1 MSANFRAPR
10 SSGAWLRSTHQL
22 IDKAHKTHM
31 PRNIEIKAS
40 VDEPGA
46 LERAAAAV
54 ADHGPQRIE
63 QDDTFFHC
71 PEGRLK
77 LRDFGNGQA
86 ELIFYRRPDQAGP
99 KTSDYRIT
107 PTSEPDSLRETLG
120 QALGTVGRV
129 RKTRTL
135 YLAGRTRIHLDQVEG
150 LGHYMELEVVLGD
163 GDEEAAG
170 LAEAEALMT
179 RLGIRR
185 DQLIDRAYIDL
196 LARKA

>member
-1 MSANFRAPR
+1 
-10 SSGAWLRSTHQL
+10 
-22 IDKAHKTHM
+22 M
-31 PRNIEIKAS
+31 PRNIEIKAR

-46 LERAAAAV
+46 LKRAAETL
-54 ADHGPQRIE
+54 ADHGPERIE
-63 QDDTFFHC
+63 QDDTFFQC

-107 PTSEPDSLRETLG
+107 PTSDPDGLRETLG

-163 GDEEAAG
+163 GDQEAAG